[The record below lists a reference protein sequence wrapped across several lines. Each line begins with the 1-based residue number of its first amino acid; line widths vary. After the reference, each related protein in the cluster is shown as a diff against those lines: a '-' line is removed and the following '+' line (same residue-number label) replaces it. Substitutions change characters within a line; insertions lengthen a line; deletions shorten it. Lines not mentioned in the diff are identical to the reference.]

1 MCRSWA
7 GQERRAQQGDAET
20 GHTDCLRETLLSA
33 GRAEFQCAVCSPVG
47 AGAAMLG
54 LRILPPLLMC
64 LLWPRAVGGV
74 VSEPRAGSCP
84 DVRLIGLGESDRLA
98 VLQGCPGAPG
108 SPGGKGEQGSPGVK
122 GSKGDEGRVGKPG
135 PQGPAGP
142 KGEKGERGET
152 PGESFYCET
161 GAKNCVQLRDSG
173 HSLTGWYT
181 VYTPACQRV
190 TVLCD
195 MDTDQGGWLVFQKRV
210 DGSVNFFRNWKSY
223 RDGFGSQLSE
233 FWLGNE
239 NIHQLTRTGL
249 SPRQSLSVSCLPPSL
264 LVWRCF
270 TSILSTLLCPWPG
283 AHELRVDL
291 EDFEGGAAH
300 AQYSSFQLQDES
312 QNYRLLLGAFAGGEA
327 GDSLSV
333 HGNHSFTTFDRDND
347 ASDSNCANSYR
358 GAWWYGSCHSSNLNG
373 LYLKG
378 AHLSKESHATGINW
392 KTGKGYRYSYRTSA
406 MKIRPA

>member
-1 MCRSWA
+1 
-7 GQERRAQQGDAET
+7 
-20 GHTDCLRETLLSA
+20 
-33 GRAEFQCAVCSPVG
+33 SPVG

-142 KGEKGERGET
+142 KGEKGERGERPDPPLWGET

-239 NIHQLTRTGL
+239 NIHQLTR
-249 SPRQSLSVSCLPPSL
+249 
-264 LVWRCF
+264 
-270 TSILSTLLCPWPG
+270 PG

>member
-20 GHTDCLRETLLSA
+20 GHTDCLN
-33 GRAEFQCAVCSPVG
+33 
-47 AGAAMLG
+47 
-54 LRILPPLLMC
+54 
-64 LLWPRAVGGV
+64 
-74 VSEPRAGSCP
+74 
-84 DVRLIGLGESDRLA
+84 VRLIGLGESDRLA